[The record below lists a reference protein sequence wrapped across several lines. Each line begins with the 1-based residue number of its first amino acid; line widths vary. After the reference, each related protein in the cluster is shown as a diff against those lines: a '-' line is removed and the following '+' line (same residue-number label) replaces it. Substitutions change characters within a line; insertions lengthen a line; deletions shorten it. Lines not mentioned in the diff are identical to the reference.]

1 MILDLKISE
10 LGKIVSEEDA
20 AYHVFVWSKLR
31 PLNTI
36 TIDGH
41 QYNAPPIKA
50 MTFGEVVDLKKLITS
65 NDFNDKIR
73 AVELV
78 YKIPF
83 ETLSEMK
90 AIKFFPLLNYVTKEI
105 ESIAENEAKTLS
117 GDYDSDMLNAGV
129 EELNQFG
136 VITTIDT
143 LASGD
148 VLKWQSIL
156 DTRYSTV
163 FTKLYLNKVK
173 AKIESEYQKI
183 MDRKRK
189 NKKG

>member
-10 LGKIVSEEDA
+10 LGKIVTDEDA

-41 QYNAPPIKA
+41 EYIAPPIKA
-50 MTFGEVVDLKKLITS
+50 MTFGEVVDLKKFITS
-65 NDFNDKIR
+65 SDFNDKIR
-73 AVELV
+73 AVEIV
-78 YKIPF
+78 YKISF

-90 AIKFFPLLNYVTKEI
+90 AIKFFPLLNYITKEI
-105 ESIAENEAKTLS
+105 EVIAENEAKTLS
-117 GDYDSDMLNAGV
+117 GDYDSDMINAGV
-129 EELNQFG
+129 EELSQFG

-143 LASGD
+143 LANGD

-156 DTRYSTV
+156 DMRYSTV

-173 AKIESEYQKI
+173 AKIETEYQKI
-183 MDRKRK
+183 LDRKRK

>member
-10 LGKIVSEEDA
+10 LGKIVTDEDA

-41 QYNAPPIKA
+41 EYSAPPIKA
-50 MTFGEVVDLKKLITS
+50 MTFGEVVDLKKFITS
-65 NDFNDKIR
+65 SDFNDKIR
-73 AVELV
+73 AVEIV
-78 YKIPF
+78 YKISF

-90 AIKFFPLLNYVTKEI
+90 AIKFFPLLNYITKEI
-105 ESIAENEAKTLS
+105 EVIAENEAKTLS
-117 GDYDSDMLNAGV
+117 GDYDSDMINAGV
-129 EELNQFG
+129 EELSQFG

-143 LASGD
+143 LANGD

-156 DTRYSTV
+156 DMRYSTV

-173 AKIESEYQKI
+173 AKIETEYQKI
-183 MDRKRK
+183 LDRKRK